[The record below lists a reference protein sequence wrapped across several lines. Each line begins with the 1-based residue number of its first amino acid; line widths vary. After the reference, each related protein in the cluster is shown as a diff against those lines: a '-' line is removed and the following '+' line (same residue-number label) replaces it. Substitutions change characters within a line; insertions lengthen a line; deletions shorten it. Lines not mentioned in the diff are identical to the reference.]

1 METFEPLYMQ
11 IINDIKA
18 NIRDRKYQVN
28 QRIPS
33 ETELIRIYGV
43 RRITIRRAIQE
54 LVNEGYLTKIHGAGT
69 FVRAPKHQRHVLSI
83 NSFTTDC
90 LNNGIVPRTRVL
102 LLNTVEATAYDAKVL
117 HVVPGEKI
125 IYLERLRYADDDPVI
140 IERDYFPYRF
150 SAMLGMKHASLLS
163 IAQLLEDGFDVKIGP
178 FDAVIEIATPYRQDA
193 KRLKL
198 LPDTP
203 VLLVRGCTFDT
214 DNNPIYRSVQVLAGN
229 KLKVNI
235 SKDASM
241 GDLLAEA
248 SSE

>member
-1 METFEPLYMQ
+1 MESFEPLYMQ

-18 NIRDRKYQVN
+18 NIRDCKYQVN

-43 RRITIRRAIQE
+43 SRITIRRAIQE

-69 FVRAPKHQRHVLSI
+69 FVRAPKYQRHVLGI

-102 LLNTVEATAYDAKVL
+102 LLNTVKATAYDAKML
-117 HVVPGEKI
+117 RVVPGEKI

-150 SAMLGMKHASLLS
+150 SAMLGMKSASLRS
-163 IAQLLEDGFDVKIGP
+163 VARLLEDRFNVNIGH
-178 FDAVIEIATPYRQDA
+178 FDAVIEIAMPYKQDA

-198 LPDTP
+198 LFNAPI
-203 VLLVRGCTFDT
+203 LLVHGCTCDT
-214 DNNPIYRSVQVLAGN
+214 DNNPLYRSVQVFAGN
-229 KLKVNI
+229 KFKVNI
-235 SKDASM
+235 SQNASW
-241 GDLLAEA
+241 GDLRAGAE
-248 SSE
+248 